1 MPRPVRLLYFAW
13 LRDRLGRAEEQV
25 VLPDDVHDARD
36 LLAWLRT
43 HDATFASLADEGRTI
58 RVAINQRFAGPDDLV
73 APGDEIALFPP
84 VTGG

>member
-13 LRDRLGRAEEQV
+13 LRDRLGRSEEQA
-25 VLPDDVHDARD
+25 VLPDGVHDARA

-43 HDATFASLADEGRTI
+43 HDAVFATLADEGRTI
-58 RVAINQRFAGPDDLV
+58 RVAINQHFAGPDDRI